1 MRGLAVE
8 RYLGLNVVILF
19 SSVDCGVARWPA
31 ILAFAAYPV
40 EMIERRFGP
49 SGLLP
54 LGRSASLPA
63 SAIGAASR
71 EAKSEDHGYA
81 QVFPAP

>member
-40 EMIERRFGP
+40 EMIEHRFGP

-54 LGRSASLPA
+54 LGRSASSMRQCSYLTTA
-63 SAIGAASR
+63 EEILTRVRNRRG
-71 EAKSEDHGYA
+71 
-81 QVFPAP
+81 FT